1 MIEAFRPH
9 NRWLPALLFLSFLV
23 AHPAAR
29 AQDDDEEEIEAP
41 VEGVVQQPVWVMSDP
56 QFDQWVFGAGGG
68 NAAAAHSRLESL
80 LRLQV
85 EDLARACKL
94 SDDQKSKLRLAG
106 RGDIKR
112 YFDQVEQARRKYRN
126 KQYNQNE
133 IGQVFQE
140 IQPLQAPLRTG
151 VFGDDSIYRKVVR
164 KVMTPEQVADYENS
178 QRELRAFRYRARIEL
193 VVATLGR
200 SVGMSAE
207 QRRRFAKVLNDE
219 TRAPREFGQNDY
231 QVALLQAAK
240 VSEEKLK
247 PIFDEAQWRVLGKHF
262 EQVRALEPVI
272 RQNGYVPDGD
282 EPGAAKPAAPKGVGG
297 DIIFLDEPI
306 RIQVKP

>member
-1 MIEAFRPH
+1 MIANLEPRS
-9 NRWLPALLFLSFLV
+9 RWLPVVSVLLALAGGPV
-23 AHPAAR
+23 AW
-29 AQDDDEEEIEAP
+29 AQDVDDDEDEPEAP
-41 VEGVVQQPVWVMSDP
+41 AAGIVQQPVWVMSDP

-68 NAAAAHSRLESL
+68 NANAARSRLESL

-94 SDDQKSKLRLAG
+94 TDEQKTKLRLAG

-112 YFDQVEQARRKYRN
+112 YFDKVEQQRRKYRN
-126 KQYNQNE
+126 KQYDQNE

-151 VFGDDSIYRKVVR
+151 VFGDGSIYSKTVR
-164 KVMTPEQVADYENS
+164 NVMTPEQVQNYETS

-200 SVGMSAE
+200 SVGMSAD
-207 QRRRFAKVLNDE
+207 QRRQFAKVLNEE
-219 TRAPREFGQNDY
+219 TRPPREFGQNDY

-240 VSEEKLK
+240 VPEEKLK
-247 PIFDEAQWRVLGKHF
+247 PIFDDAQWRVLGRHF
-262 EQVRALEPVI
+262 EQVRALEQVI

-282 EPGAAKPAAPKGVGG
+282 EPDARAPAAAE
-297 DIIFLDEPI
+297 DEAIILEAPL